1 MWYYVLTLIKRA
13 ITEMDSTIE
22 VSLGAIPP
30 EHLDVG
36 SSGNVLLIRGDEYM
50 AEAKD
55 TKMSDVT
62 VYLEAWVREDSP
74 NLENG
79 YKLLTKLEESI
90 DKSLT
95 VVREA
100 VTSLD
105 EQYCVLNDRY
115 QLMDIVVERKVGDLD
130 SIRPLVGS
138 QYTIRCK
145 LYSLVDD
152 IDIY

>member
-1 MWYYVLTLIKRA
+1 MWYYVLTLLKRA

-36 SSGNVLLIRGDEYM
+36 SNGNVLLIRGDEDM

-55 TKMSDVT
+55 TKMLDVT
-62 VYLEAWVREDSP
+62 IYLEAWVREDSP

-90 DKSLT
+90 DKALT
-95 VVREA
+95 VVRQA

-145 LYSLVDD
+145 LYLLVDD